1 MLSSQVLD
9 MASYLFNILGI
20 VVCLVGLTL
29 AKRVERRP
37 LGLSLAVL
45 GFLIAASPL
54 FTRLFGLVTVTPAP
68 LLPGS

>member
-1 MLSSQVLD
+1 MTIGPFLG

-29 AKRVERRP
+29 ARRP
-37 LGLSLAVL
+37 HRRRVGYAMAVL

-54 FTRLFGLVTVTPAP
+54 LAQLFGLIEAGAPAGGP
-68 LLPGS
+68 R